1 MNSVEKR
8 GNDERI
14 LFLSLSL
21 SRALYAYLLPSEGER
36 SACKESEEI
45 AQIMAIVGF
54 VVVVVVVV
62 LLVFECGKEANFLPN
77 EKRLLLKNKPIKLV
91 FVFSREW
98 QAKLFFF
105 FSFATK
111 KCVRVLCEININ
123 QRLLQFLHLFSH
135 FTLLLLLLLLL
146 LSWVIRR
153 RRRPSPRLLRPL
165 LFLLYRRFSCTLPS
179 LARIAL
185 CLFWRALRIS
195 LFRRR

>member
-14 LFLSLSL
+14 LSLSLSL
-21 SRALYAYLLPSEGER
+21 ARARALYAYLLPSEGER

-54 VVVVVVVV
+54 VVVVVVVLL

-135 FTLLLLLLLLL
+135 FTHLLL
-146 LSWVIRR
+146 LSWVLRR
-153 RRRPSPRLLRPL
+153 RHRPSPRLLRPL

-185 CLFWRALRIS
+185 CPFWRALRIS